1 VAKRSVRDYPV
12 EGKRVL
18 MRVDFNV
25 PLKDGGVA
33 DDTRIRAALPTITY
47 LLERDCHVILA
58 SHLGRP
64 KGQVVAEMSLAPV
77 AARLAELLG
86 REVRTAGDCVGPEVE
101 AAAAELPPGGVL
113 LLENLRF
120 HKEETDND
128 PGFARLLAGLA
139 EVYVN
144 DAFGT
149 AHRAHASTE
158 GVTHYLPAVAGF
170 LMAREL
176 EILGRLLADPVRPFV
191 VVLGGVKVS
200 DKIGVIESMLAKA
213 DSVLIGGAM
222 CFTFFT
228 EQGKD
233 VGASLVEA
241 DKLDVARRALDA
253 VASSACEFLLPVD
266 VVVAP
271 EPVAGAPSETV
282 AADAIPDGR
291 MGLDIGPRT
300 IGAYRERIAAAG
312 TVFWNGPMGLFEV
325 ADFAAGT
332 RAVAEAVAGCPGITV
347 TGGGDTVSALRAF
360 GLQERITHV
369 STGGGASM
377 EFLEGRPL
385 PGVEALL
392 DAEG

>member
-1 VAKRSVRDYPV
+1 VAKRSVSNYPV
-12 EGKRVL
+12 QGKRVL

-25 PLKDGGVA
+25 PLKDGSVA

-47 LLERDCHVILA
+47 LLERDCPVILA

-64 KGQVVAEMSLAPV
+64 KGQVVEELRLAPV
-77 AARLAELLG
+77 AKRLAELLG
-86 REVRTAGDCVGPEVE
+86 CEVRTVSDCVGPEVE
-101 AAAAELPPGGVL
+101 AAAAELPPGDVL

-128 PGFARLLAGLA
+128 PEFARRLAGLA
-139 EVYVN
+139 NVYVN
-144 DAFGT
+144 DAFGA

-158 GVTHYLPAVAGF
+158 GVAHHLPAVAGF
-170 LMAREL
+170 LMAKEL
-176 EILGRLLADPVRPFV
+176 EILGRLLAEPARPFV

-222 CFTFFT
+222 CFTFFK
-228 EQGKD
+228 EQGRE

-241 DKLDVARRALDA
+241 DKLDVARQALDA
-253 VASSACEFLLPVD
+253 AASSACEFLLPAD

-271 EPVAGAPSETV
+271 EPVAGASKETV
-282 AADAIPDGR
+282 AADGMPGDR
-291 MGLDIGPRT
+291 MGLDIGRQT
-300 IGAYRERIAAAG
+300 IAAYRERIAAAG
-312 TVFWNGPMGLFEV
+312 TVFWNGPMGLFEI
-325 ADFAAGT
+325 ADFADGT
-332 RAVAEAVAGCPGITV
+332 RAVAEAVASCPGITV

-360 GLQERITHV
+360 GLERSITHV

-392 DAEG
+392 DARE

>member
-1 VAKRSVRDYPV
+1 MAKRSVSDYPV

-25 PLKDGGVA
+25 PLKEGSVA

-47 LLERDCHVILA
+47 LLERGCPVILC

-64 KGQVVAEMSLAPV
+64 KGQVVAELSLAPV
-77 AARLAELLG
+77 AQRLAALLG
-86 REVRTAGDCVGPEVE
+86 REVRTVGDCVGPEVE
-101 AAAAELPPGGVL
+101 TAATELPPGGVL

-120 HKEETDND
+120 HKEEADND
-128 PGFARLLAGLA
+128 PEFARRLAGLA
-139 EVYVN
+139 DVYVN
-144 DAFGT
+144 DAFGS

-158 GVTHYLPAVAGF
+158 GVAHYLPAVAGF
-170 LMAREL
+170 LMAKEL
-176 EILGRLLADPVRPFV
+176 EILGRLLAEPARPFV

-222 CFTFFT
+222 CFTFFK
-228 EQGKD
+228 EQD
-233 VGASLVEA
+233 REVGASLVEA

-253 VASSACEFLLPVD
+253 AASSACEFLLPAD

-271 EPVAGAPSETV
+271 EPVAGAPKETV
-282 AADAIPDGR
+282 AADAMPAAG
-291 MGLDIGPRT
+291 MGLDIGPQT
-300 IGAYRERIAAAG
+300 IAAYRERIVAAG
-312 TVFWNGPMGLFEV
+312 TVFWNGPMGLFEI
-325 ADFAAGT
+325 ADFADGT
-332 RAVAEAVAGCPGITV
+332 RTVAEAVASCPGVTV

-360 GLQERITHV
+360 GLEGKVTHV

-392 DAEG
+392 DAGE